1 MGTRKNLKGMGERKE
16 REALEGFK
24 VWNGRGFGFG
34 FFSLGIFSTWVWG
47 IGLEGLPWGRPEK
60 ELLS

>member
-1 MGTRKNLKGMGERKE
+1 MGERKE